1 VEQAGAAARAGAGVG
16 ESGARRGGEP
26 WIGGVL
32 LVSAVASGVG
42 GRAMLAAGGAVVATS
57 VRVGSRPVVN
67 PASVAVAVWLR
78 RSLHL
83 GTLQSQAR
91 RSQHALRPPAVPQ

>member
-1 VEQAGAAARAGAGVG
+1 MEQAGAAAPAGAGVG

-67 PASVAVAVWLR
+67 LEFEIRVVQ
-78 RSLHL
+78 
-83 GTLQSQAR
+83 QSKKK
-91 RSQHALRPPAVPQ
+91 LITTMT

>member
-1 VEQAGAAARAGAGVG
+1 MGMRRSRGVD
-16 ESGARRGGEP
+16 P
-26 WIGGVL
+26 Y

-67 PASVAVAVWLR
+67 LEFEIRVVQ
-78 RSLHL
+78 
-83 GTLQSQAR
+83 QSKKK
-91 RSQHALRPPAVPQ
+91 LITTMT